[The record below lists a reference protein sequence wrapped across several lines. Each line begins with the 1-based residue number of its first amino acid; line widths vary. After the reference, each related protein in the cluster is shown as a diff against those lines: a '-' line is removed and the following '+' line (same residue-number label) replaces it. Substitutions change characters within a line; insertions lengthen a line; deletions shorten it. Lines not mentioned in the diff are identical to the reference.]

1 MSLGHSLS
9 LALREQTNKRV
20 SNLGKIIKVNNKN
33 RPRRANYVQKPVQV
47 LLRVKREK
55 KIVRELA
62 CTYWNPRIL
71 CNWAMVEKKYIPYF
85 PYDLL
90 YTSVNQQVLQ
100 MSAYCVCVFCVCDC
114 THAYW
119 VERTAKYLG
128 KLFNLMRL
136 KTFCKVRAHKKNPKG
151 VTLGN
156 PIWSRNHWRQR
167 VSHAALPTPVPT
179 DQQRREP
186 LSNSNF
192 NFEEN
197 YPKNAP
203 RSGTFSP
210 PQQSVRSNERKS
222 GSP

>member
-1 MSLGHSLS
+1 MSWHVHIETRGYCVTGQWLKRSIYPISLMTYS
-9 LALREQTNKRV
+9 TPAWISRSFKW
-20 SNLGKIIKVNNKN
+20 
-33 RPRRANYVQKPVQV
+33 
-47 LLRVKREK
+47 
-55 KIVRELA
+55 VR
-62 CTYWNPRIL
+62 I
-71 CNWAMVEKKYIPYF
+71 
-85 PYDLL
+85 
-90 YTSVNQQVLQ
+90 
-100 MSAYCVCVFCVCDC
+100 VCVFCVCDC